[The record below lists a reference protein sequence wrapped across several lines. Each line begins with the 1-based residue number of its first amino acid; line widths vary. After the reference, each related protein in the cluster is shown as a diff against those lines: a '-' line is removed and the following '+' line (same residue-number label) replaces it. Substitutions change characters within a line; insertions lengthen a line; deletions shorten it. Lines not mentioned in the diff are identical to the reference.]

1 MSEVSSCTPH
11 ELAGGAHEHVGERV
25 IDSEMPANDGGADV
39 MQGGRPH
46 RCSTLL
52 RNRNSGTTF
61 TCAMRWTASS
71 VSGRRSPS
79 TVSTTSGSPGLVL
92 FSEHPSACVTKK
104 TNLNMK
110 EVRQFEGYP
119 GKREAASS
127 VSGHESPSTVRTTS
141 GSPGSV
147 LFSEHAS
154 ACMRDVCRV
163 DLQFRTV
170 SCGLCTF
177 SQRQPSV
184 SEQCVVSPPG

>member
-1 MSEVSSCTPH
+1 MSLSSMSTASHSVSSHPRSFTQFRLNLQGSNQDLIGSLGCMSEVSSRIPH
-11 ELAGGAHEHVGERV
+11 ELAGGAHEHVGERA

-92 FSEHPSACVTKK
+92 FSEHASACVQ
-104 TNLNMK
+104 NRCASL
-110 EVRQFEGYP
+110 V
-119 GKREAASS
+119 GKSRSQ
-127 VSGHESPSTVRTTS
+127 GL
-141 GSPGSV
+141 SPGEPPAAV
-147 LFSEHAS
+147 LGRSH
-154 ACMRDVCRV
+154 
-163 DLQFRTV
+163 
-170 SCGLCTF
+170 
-177 SQRQPSV
+177 
-184 SEQCVVSPPG
+184 